1 MPILLANTYG
11 VNMPIYE
18 YKCDCSEDIIEIQ
31 RSILDPELIPD
42 CPKCDSAMK
51 KVYRS
56 FGIDLKGSGWYSK
69 GG

>member
-1 MPILLANTYG
+1 
-11 VNMPIYE
+11 MPIYE
-18 YKCDCSEDIIEIQ
+18 YKCSQDNTHKVFEVE
-31 RSILDPELIPD
+31 RSILDPEVIPD